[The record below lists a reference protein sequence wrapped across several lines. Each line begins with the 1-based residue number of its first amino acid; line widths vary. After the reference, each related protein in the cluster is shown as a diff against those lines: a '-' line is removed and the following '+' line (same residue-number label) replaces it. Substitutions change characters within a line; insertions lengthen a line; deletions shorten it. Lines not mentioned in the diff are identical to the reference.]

1 MVRSAVQIGGK
12 TGDNVTALALT
23 WLGADNEMGG
33 GTFLTEGLPR
43 DQVITSIQPA
53 PQDASVAEA
62 DRSGAQAIEQ
72 AMAHI
77 RTANQKT

>member
-12 TGDNVTALALT
+12 NGDNVTALALT

-43 DQVITSIQPA
+43 DRVITSIQPA

-72 AMAHI
+72 AMAQI